1 MRLAPGAPEGAALY
15 TVGMSGGP
23 FRPIDDPEFFER
35 PPPPGRS
42 RESAIVLDA
51 EGRFWDAGELV
62 THRGM
67 QDAFATWIR
76 RHPRDGRFILCNGY
90 DWTYFRVDDV
100 PFFVRRIG
108 GTPERPALVLS
119 DQTEEP
125 LDPERLRVGA
135 RDAVYAWV
143 KGGAFEARFSPAA
156 QLELGPYL
164 VEAAGG
170 AVALRVA
177 GETRLLEARAAAAS
191 PGH

>member
-1 MRLAPGAPEGAALY
+1 MGGA
-15 TVGMSGGP
+15 
-23 FRPIDDPEFFER
+23 FRPIDDPEFVER

-51 EGRFWDAGELV
+51 EGRFWDGGELV

-76 RHPRDGRFILCNGY
+76 RHPRDGRHILCNGY

-100 PFFVRRIG
+100 PYFVRSLG
-108 GTPERPALVLS
+108 GTREHPTLVLS

-125 LDPERLRVGA
+125 LDPAGLRLGA

-156 QLELGPYL
+156 QLELAPFL
-164 VEAAGG
+164 VEAPDG
-170 AVALRVA
+170 AVALCVA
-177 GETRLLEARAAAAS
+177 GKTQRVRPREAQGTAS
-191 PGH
+191 H